1 MSDFV
6 KASDVYL
13 DNAAST
19 VDEALDFLSEKAVE
33 AGYAPDKQA
42 VLDAFKAREAEGTTG
57 MMEGFAIPH
66 AKSDAISKAAVIVVK
81 FAGDVAW
88 DSMDKK
94 PVNVA
99 IALCIPGAE
108 AGTTHLKILS
118 DVAVLLMNEKFRS
131 EVRAATDGATI
142 AKIINDGL
150 K

>member
-1 MSDFV
+1 M
-6 KASDVYL
+6 
-13 DNAAST
+13 
-19 VDEALDFLSEKAVE
+19 
-33 AGYAPDKQA
+33 
-42 VLDAFKAREAEGTTG
+42 
-57 MMEGFAIPH
+57 
-66 AKSDAISKAAVIVVK
+66 IVVK

-94 PVNVA
+94 PINVA

-131 EVRAATDGATI
+131 EVRAATDTATI